1 MPTKNTKII
10 TLRVPERV
18 DFGEINLHKLVT
30 NLYDLVSC
38 GAIEV
43 RDNEIDL
50 PDVEENG
57 WGEIEDI
64 CHERNIRVEDAQRK
78 IKQILWR

>member
-18 DFGEINLHKLVT
+18 DFGEINIHKLVT
-30 NLYDLVSC
+30 NLYDLVAC
-38 GAIEV
+38 GALEI

-50 PDVEENG
+50 PEFEDNG

-64 CHERNIRVEDAQRK
+64 CHERNIDIRDAQRK
-78 IKQILWR
+78 IRQILWR